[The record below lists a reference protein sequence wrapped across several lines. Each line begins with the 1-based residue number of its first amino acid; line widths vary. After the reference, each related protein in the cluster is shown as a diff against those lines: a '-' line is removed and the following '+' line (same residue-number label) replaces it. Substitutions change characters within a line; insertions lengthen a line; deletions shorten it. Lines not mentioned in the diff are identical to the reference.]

1 MSKIYKRRKNNKK
14 NDFKNQIIK
23 KQIDEIESLK
33 QMISELEIDCDGK
46 DRLINS
52 INNLRSVLLETI
64 DDLREK
70 GNEYDK
76 LINELREMKMVMS
89 QTVFK
94 GRWKLI
100 RWLLK

>member
-1 MSKIYKRRKNNKK
+1 MNRSYKRKKNNKK
-14 NDFKNQIIK
+14 DFKNQIIK

-33 QMISELEIDCDGK
+33 QIVSELETDCEGRDK
-46 DRLINS
+46 LIKS
-52 INNLRSVLLETI
+52 INKLRGDLLDI
-64 DDLREK
+64 VDDLREK

-76 LINELREMKMVMS
+76 LIKELKEMKKVMN

-100 RWLLK
+100 RLLLK